1 MSNEPSV
8 EFETLHEIV
17 QRAKLNL
24 SRHLWD
30 YLVGGTETETT
41 LRRNRHAL
49 DAWGLRP
56 RVLNDVSKVDCS
68 VEFWPKAPFA
78 DHFGADRLA
87 RILPSGRWRECQSGG
102 RGIRCLPHAEFGL
115 TAGPRGRGRMRRQY
129 EDIPALCAGR

>member
-56 RVLNDVSKVDCS
+56 RVLNECLAGRLLGRILG
-68 VEFWPKAPFA
+68 PKAPFA

-87 RILPSGRWRECQSGG
+87 RDPS
-102 RGIRCLPHAEFGL
+102 IRAV
-115 TAGPRGRGRMRRQY
+115 A
-129 EDIPALCAGR
+129 